1 MLYLYQFYIYKTK
14 TNYIMKRVYLFL
26 FVMQMLILK
35 SATALIR

>member
-26 FVMQMLILK
+26 FVMQMLIN
-35 SATALIR
+35 